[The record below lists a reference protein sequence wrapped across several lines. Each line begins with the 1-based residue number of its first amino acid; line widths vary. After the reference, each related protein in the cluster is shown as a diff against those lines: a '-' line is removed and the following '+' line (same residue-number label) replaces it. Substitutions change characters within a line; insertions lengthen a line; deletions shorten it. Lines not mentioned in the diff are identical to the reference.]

1 MAISRAQLAK
11 ELEPGLNAL
20 FGMEYDRYENEHAE
34 IFDTES
40 SDRAFEEEVLIV
52 GFGNASVKEEGQGV
66 EFDSASEGFTA
77 RYTHETVALAFS
89 LTEEAVEDNLYD
101 RLGARYTKALARSMA
116 HTKQVKAANVL
127 NNAFSSSFAGGDG
140 VSLINTAHPLANGG
154 TLANRATTM
163 ADLNETSLENAL
175 ISISTFVDDR
185 NMILAMRGTKLI
197 VPPQLQFVADRLL
210 ETPGRV
216 GTADND
222 INAIR
227 NMGLLPEGYAV
238 NHFLTDTDAFFI
250 LTDCPD
256 GFKHFERTPI
266 TTSMEGDFD
275 TGNVRYKARERY
287 SFGFSNPRCVFGSQG
302 SLIRFH
308 VKQCGVA

>member
-1 MAISRAQLAK
+1 MGSKLEINIEALKFHTIMSTTITVIKISC
-11 ELEPGLNAL
+11 N
-20 FGMEYDRYENEHAE
+20 
-34 IFDTES
+34 
-40 SDRAFEEEVLIV
+40 
-52 GFGNASVKEEGQGV
+52 NAS
-66 EFDSASEGFTA
+66 F
-77 RYTHETVALAFS
+77 
-89 LTEEAVEDNLYD
+89 
-101 RLGARYTKALARSMA
+101 
-116 HTKQVKAANVL
+116 NVP
-127 NNAFSSSFAGGDG
+127 S

-302 SLIRFH
+302 
-308 VKQCGVA
+308 A